1 MKKYYQY
8 ANHIICF
15 DFPEELPLVILRQ
28 HLPNLLEVFPQKAE
42 ISIIFKESSEPYLNF
57 DLQQLNIVD
66 SWNKNWLV
74 DLPHLLY
81 SYLKFVFFHKEIY
94 FIHSCMI
101 EDTLF
106 IGHSGSGKTTLC
118 IEALNQGF
126 SVSSADRTCLR
137 FEDNSLD
144 YLSGTDVLSVRQEEL
159 QPALDLIHTSGDRN
173 IYEIDLNF
181 SKKIRQIK
189 LFQFNEH
196 TKEKTIDGLSTVHQL
211 FPFFLDNIKTDCFVQ
226 NGKLLFCPVYEQLN
240 KRKLF
245 QNLEGLDIPVS
256 FVSGSLTDI
265 LSGLNKE

>member
-15 DFPEELPLVILRQ
+15 DFPEELPLFILRQ
-28 HLPNLLEVFPQKAE
+28 HLPNFLEVPPQKE
-42 ISIIFKESSEPYLNF
+42 NISIIFTESSESYLNF
-57 DLQQLNIVD
+57 NFNQLQIFD
-66 SWNKNWLV
+66 SWNKNWLI

-81 SYLKFVFFHKEIY
+81 SYLKFFFFHKGIY

-101 EDTLF
+101 ENTLF

-118 IEALNQGF
+118 IEALNQGL
-126 SVSSADRTCLR
+126 SISSADRTCIQ
-137 FEDNSLD
+137 FENNKID

-159 QPALDLIHTSGDRN
+159 QPALDLIHTNGDRN
-173 IYEIDLNF
+173 IYEINLNF

-189 LFQFNEH
+189 LFQINEH
-196 TKEKTIDGLSTVHQL
+196 VKEKTIDGLYKVHQL

-240 KRKLF
+240 KKQLF
-245 QNLEGLDIPVS
+245 QNLENLDIPVS
-256 FVSGSLTDI
+256 FVSGSFNNI
-265 LSGLNKE
+265 LNGLNKE